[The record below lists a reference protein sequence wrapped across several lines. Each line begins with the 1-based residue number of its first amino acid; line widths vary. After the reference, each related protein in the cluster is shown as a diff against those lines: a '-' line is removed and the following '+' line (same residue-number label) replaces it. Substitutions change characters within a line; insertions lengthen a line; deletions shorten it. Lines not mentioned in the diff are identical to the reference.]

1 MNSDNSEN
9 NKPGYITANPQNYLF
24 IKGIRDKLKRKP
36 TKAEELIWFYLKN
49 KKTGFKIR
57 RQHIIDNFIVDFV
70 CLSKKVVIEID
81 GKIHLI
87 QKDYDEARSSRLNE
101 LNFKVIRFDN
111 EEVYLNPEK
120 VANEIKEVL
129 QNR

>member
-9 NKPGYITANPQNYLF
+9 NKPGYITANPQNYLI

-81 GKIHLI
+81 WKIHLI
-87 QKDYDEARSSRLNE
+87 QMDYDEARSSRLNE